1 MQRAGKGFTNA
12 TDAADYL
19 VKKGMP
25 FRDAHAVL
33 GRIVVYCEGKG
44 LGISDLTLDE
54 LKEFS
59 DVFEEDVY
67 ENVSLEACV
76 SKRTLPGGP
85 ARESVLA
92 HIHSLEEFLSGLDV
106 K

>member
-1 MQRAGKGFTNA
+1 MKRNAFPGRPCGFGP
-12 TDAADYL
+12 DCRL
-19 VKKGMP
+19 L
-25 FRDAHAVL
+25 R
-33 GRIVVYCEGKG
+33 GKG
-44 LGISDLTLDE
+44 LGISDLTLEE
-54 LKEFS
+54 LREFS

-92 HIHSLEEFLSGLDV
+92 HIHSLEKFLSGLDAE
-106 K
+106 